1 MHRHIIVNL
10 QIIVKKMEM
19 GQIINCIKK
28 KRRNYSRLKYCS
40 VHYIEKP
47 EEPNID
53 ITKGIVRDRKLIAR
67 GLL

>member
-28 KRRNYSRLKYCS
+28 K
-40 VHYIEKP
+40 
-47 EEPNID
+47 EETIPD
-53 ITKGIVRDRKLIAR
+53 
-67 GLL
+67 

>member
-28 KRRNYSRLKYCS
+28 KK
-40 VHYIEKP
+40 
-47 EEPNID
+47 EETIPD
-53 ITKGIVRDRKLIAR
+53 
-67 GLL
+67 